1 MIAGIERGG
10 KQRSQEAEKMR
21 SAGWHAARPCLRFS
35 SPAPLSSSAFKIP
48 LPYTFNPMPYTLK
61 PASPFDID
69 VETTEYLKEHV
80 DTGDRWVL
88 NFGPQHPATHTTL
101 RMVLELDGE
110 RVVRC
115 TPHIGYLH
123 SGFEKLGEH
132 LDYNQY
138 VTIASR
144 MNYLSPIANDI
155 CWHHAVEKLFGVNLT
170 PRCKVVRTIMAELA
184 RIQDHLL
191 CVGAAAL
198 DLGAITGFL
207 FSFNPR
213 EKIYDICDFISG
225 QRFHPDWTRV
235 GGAMMDLPDEEIFKR
250 LVKDFIRNDLPVAI
264 KDLEGLVL
272 RNKIFYDRTAGIGTF
287 TREEAIAWSLSGP
300 VARAS
305 GVRRDLRKD
314 EPYLC
319 YADNWDGMGAKAV
332 EFKVPIAEAGDC
344 YARFQVR
351 LAEIRESIKIIEQLI
366 DNIPGGPMNV
376 FTDAKAVKPPKD
388 EVYGSIEGLIQ
399 HFELIMTNRGWEAP
413 IAEAYGANETANGE
427 LGYYIV
433 ADGSARAWRVK
444 TRPPSFINYQTV
456 SKMIEGHMLPD
467 LVAVVGSLNIV
478 AAELDR

>member
-1 MIAGIERGG
+1 
-10 KQRSQEAEKMR
+10 
-21 SAGWHAARPCLRFS
+21 
-35 SPAPLSSSAFKIP
+35 
-48 LPYTFNPMPYTLK
+48 MPYTLK
-61 PASPFDID
+61 PATPFDVD
-69 VETTEYLKEHV
+69 ADSTEYLKDHV

-101 RMVLELDGE
+101 RLVLELDGE
-110 RVVRC
+110 RVARC

-138 VTIASR
+138 VTIVSR

-155 CWHHAVEKLFGVNLT
+155 CWHHAVETVFGIDIT
-170 PRCKVVRTIMAELA
+170 PRCKAVRTIMAELA

-207 FSFNPR
+207 YAFNPR
-213 EKIYDICDFISG
+213 EKVYDICDFISG

-235 GGAMMDLPDEEIFKR
+235 GGAMMDLPDEDMFKR
-250 LVKDFIRNDLPVAI
+250 LVTDFIRDDLPRALA
-264 KDLEGLVL
+264 DLEGLVL
-272 RNKIFYDRTAGIGTF
+272 RNKIFYDRTVGIGTF
-287 TREEAIAWSLSGP
+287 SEEDAIAWSLSGP
-300 VARAS
+300 LARAS

-319 YADNWDGMGAKAV
+319 YKENWDGQGAPAV
-332 EFKVPIAEAGDC
+332 TFKVPVAEAGDC

-351 LAEIRESIKIIEQLI
+351 LEEIRQSVGIIEQLI
-366 DNIPGGPMNV
+366 DRIPGGPMNA
-376 FTDAKAVKPPKD
+376 FTDSKAVKPPKS

-399 HFELIMTNRGWEAP
+399 HFELIMTNRGWEPP
-413 IAEAYGANETANGE
+413 IAEGYGANETANGE
-427 LGYYIV
+427 LGYFVV
-433 ADGSARAWRVK
+433 ADGSPRAWRVK
-444 TRPPSFINYQTV
+444 TRPPSFINYQTMP
-456 SKMIEGHMLPD
+456 KMLEGHMLPD
-467 LVAVVGSLNIV
+467 LVAVLGSLNIV